1 MQKKIEGV
9 IAVPLT
15 PFDQDGNID
24 YTAIEEIIE
33 FMIGKGIHGMF
44 PCGSV
49 SLGPLMKPEERKQVL
64 EFIVKVNQERVP
76 IIAQIGAADTRTAV
90 DLARH
95 AQSLRVDAVASIPP
109 FYIPTDEEAIYEH
122 FKEIKEAVEIPVY
135 AYNNLWT
142 GKIISPR
149 LFKRLVDLGYQGMK
163 DAGENI
169 LLHYNYLRIAP
180 SSFNL
185 LMGNETLALPA
196 FAMGINGFTSGTVNA
211 FPELNLE
218 LYRSFK
224 KGELEKYI
232 IEKKKSIKTLQ
243 GYKPKIIESLYEGK
257 ALNIIDAFNTW
268 QLLNKQNLDS
278 DKIRAALYNKI
289 VVPLF
294 AIALL
299 LILFFK
305 LPFHARMMNI
315 GSVIA
320 LSLGATFVI
329 WGILFGLNQMS
340 SNGVLAPEFTSILPI
355 VLLWLYAIYVYITD
369 EKSIA

>member
-64 EFIVKVNQERVP
+64 EFIVKVNHERVP

-218 LYRSFK
+218 LYRSCN
-224 KGELEKYI
+224 KGELEKAA
-232 IEKKKSIKTLQ
+232 KLQ
-243 GYKPKIIESLYEGK
+243 
-257 ALNIIDAFNTW
+257 
-268 QLLNKQNLDS
+268 
-278 DKIRAALYNKI
+278 
-289 VVPLF
+289 
-294 AIALL
+294 
-299 LILFFK
+299 
-305 LPFHARMMNI
+305 H
-315 GSVIA
+315 
-320 LSLGATFVI
+320 
-329 WGILFGLNQMS
+329 
-340 SNGVLAPEFTSILPI
+340 
-355 VLLWLYAIYVYITD
+355 
-369 EKSIA
+369 

>member
-64 EFIVKVNQERVP
+64 EFIVKVNRERVP

-109 FYIPTDEEAIYEH
+109 FYIPTDEEAIYAH

-142 GKIISPR
+142 GKVISPR

-224 KGELEKYI
+224 KGELEKAA
-232 IEKKKSIKTLQ
+232 KLQ
-243 GYKPKIIESLYEGK
+243 QKIL
-257 ALNIIDAFNTW
+257 
-268 QLLNKQNLDS
+268 QLTE
-278 DKIRAALYNKI
+278 
-289 VVPLF
+289 
-294 AIALL
+294 
-299 LILFFK
+299 IL
-305 LPFHARMMNI
+305 
-315 GSVIA
+315 
-320 LSLGATFVI
+320 
-329 WGILFGLNQMS
+329 
-340 SNGVLAPEFTSILPI
+340 
-355 VLLWLYAIYVYITD
+355 
-369 EKSIA
+369 SIAPAISNIYACIKMRGINFGQPRRPLRSVSKELQEEMKEKISQLGLLKEPYY

>member
-1 MQKKIEGV
+1 VEQKIQGV

-24 YTAIEEIIE
+24 YTAMEKIIE
-33 FMIGKGIHGMF
+33 FMVGKGIHGVF
-44 PCGSV
+44 SCGSI

-64 EFIVKVNQERVP
+64 EFIVKVNRERVP

-95 AQSLRVDAVASIPP
+95 AQSLGVDAVASIPP
-109 FYIPTDEEAIYEH
+109 FYIPTDEEDMYEH

-169 LLHYNYLRIAP
+169 LLHYNYLRLAP
-180 SSFNL
+180 PSFNL

-196 FAMGINGFTSGTVNA
+196 LTMGVNGFTSGTVNA

-224 KGELEKYI
+224 KGELEKAA
-232 IEKKKSIKTLQ
+232 KLQ
-243 GYKPKIIESLYEGK
+243 QKIL
-257 ALNIIDAFNTW
+257 
-268 QLLNKQNLDS
+268 QLTE
-278 DKIRAALYNKI
+278 
-289 VVPLF
+289 
-294 AIALL
+294 
-299 LILFFK
+299 IL
-305 LPFHARMMNI
+305 
-315 GSVIA
+315 
-320 LSLGATFVI
+320 
-329 WGILFGLNQMS
+329 
-340 SNGVLAPEFTSILPI
+340 
-355 VLLWLYAIYVYITD
+355 
-369 EKSIA
+369 SIAPAISNMYACINLRGIKFGQPRRPLRSVSKELQEEMKEKISQLGLLEEPYY

>member
-76 IIAQIGAADTRTAV
+76 IIAQIGAADTRTSV

-142 GKIISPR
+142 GKVISPR

-224 KGELEKYI
+224 KGELEKAA
-232 IEKKKSIKTLQ
+232 KLQ
-243 GYKPKIIESLYEGK
+243 QKIL
-257 ALNIIDAFNTW
+257 
-268 QLLNKQNLDS
+268 QLTE
-278 DKIRAALYNKI
+278 
-289 VVPLF
+289 
-294 AIALL
+294 
-299 LILFFK
+299 IL
-305 LPFHARMMNI
+305 
-315 GSVIA
+315 
-320 LSLGATFVI
+320 
-329 WGILFGLNQMS
+329 
-340 SNGVLAPEFTSILPI
+340 
-355 VLLWLYAIYVYITD
+355 
-369 EKSIA
+369 SIAPAISNIYACIKMRGINFGQPRRPLRSVSKELQEEMKEKISQLGLLEEPYY

>member
-1 MQKKIEGV
+1 VEQKIQGV

-24 YTAIEEIIE
+24 YTAMEEIIE
-33 FMIGKGIHGMF
+33 FMVGKGIHGVF
-44 PCGSV
+44 SCGSI
-49 SLGPLMKPEERKQVL
+49 SLGPLMKPEERKRVL
-64 EFIVKVNQERVP
+64 EFIVKVNRERVP

-95 AQSLRVDAVASIPP
+95 AQSLGVDAVASIPP
-109 FYIPTDEEAIYEH
+109 FYIPTDEEDMYEH

-169 LLHYNYLRIAP
+169 LLHYNYLRLAP
-180 SSFNL
+180 PSFNL

-196 FAMGINGFTSGTVNA
+196 LIMGVNGFTSGTVNA

-224 KGELEKYI
+224 KGELEKAAKLQQKILRLTEILSIAPAISNMYACI
-232 IEKKKSIKTLQ
+232 NLRGIKFGQPRRPLRSVSLELQEKMK
-243 GYKPKIIESLYEGK
+243 
-257 ALNIIDAFNTW
+257 
-268 QLLNKQNLDS
+268 
-278 DKIRAALYNKI
+278 DKIHQLG
-289 VVPLF
+289 
-294 AIALL
+294 LL
-299 LILFFK
+299 EE
-305 LPFHARMMNI
+305 P
-315 GSVIA
+315 
-320 LSLGATFVI
+320 
-329 WGILFGLNQMS
+329 
-340 SNGVLAPEFTSILPI
+340 
-355 VLLWLYAIYVYITD
+355 YY
-369 EKSIA
+369 

>member
-1 MQKKIEGV
+1 MEQKIQGV

-24 YTAIEEIIE
+24 YTAMEEIIE
-33 FMIGKGIHGMF
+33 FMLGKGIHGVF
-44 PCGSV
+44 SCGSI

-64 EFIVKVNQERVP
+64 EFIVKVNRERVP

-95 AQSLRVDAVASIPP
+95 AQSLGVDAVASIPP
-109 FYIPTDEEAIYEH
+109 FYIPTDEEDMYEH

-149 LFKRLVDLGYQGMK
+149 LFKRLIDLGYQGMK

-169 LLHYNYLRIAP
+169 LLHYNYLRLAP
-180 SSFNL
+180 PSFNL

-196 FAMGINGFTSGTVNA
+196 LTMGVNGFTSGTVNA

-224 KGELEKYI
+224 KGELEKAAKLQQKILQLTEILSIAPAISNMYACI
-232 IEKKKSIKTLQ
+232 NLRGIKFGQPRRPLRSISLELQEKMK
-243 GYKPKIIESLYEGK
+243 
-257 ALNIIDAFNTW
+257 
-268 QLLNKQNLDS
+268 
-278 DKIRAALYNKI
+278 DKIYKLG
-289 VVPLF
+289 
-294 AIALL
+294 LL
-299 LILFFK
+299 EE
-305 LPFHARMMNI
+305 P
-315 GSVIA
+315 
-320 LSLGATFVI
+320 
-329 WGILFGLNQMS
+329 
-340 SNGVLAPEFTSILPI
+340 
-355 VLLWLYAIYVYITD
+355 YY
-369 EKSIA
+369 

>member
-1 MQKKIEGV
+1 MQRKIEGV

-24 YTAIEEIIE
+24 YTAMEEIIE
-33 FMIGKGIHGMF
+33 FMIGKGIHGVF
-44 PCGSV
+44 TCGSI

-64 EFIVKVNQERVP
+64 EFIVKVNRERVP

-95 AQSLRVDAVASIPP
+95 AQSLGVDAVASIPP
-109 FYIPTDEEAIYEH
+109 FYIPTDEEDMYEH

-169 LLHYNYLRIAP
+169 LLHYNYLRLAP
-180 SSFNL
+180 PSFNL

-196 FAMGINGFTSGTVNA
+196 LTMGVNGFTSGTVNA

-224 KGELEKYI
+224 KGELEKAA
-232 IEKKKSIKTLQ
+232 KLQ
-243 GYKPKIIESLYEGK
+243 QKIL
-257 ALNIIDAFNTW
+257 
-268 QLLNKQNLDS
+268 QLTE
-278 DKIRAALYNKI
+278 
-289 VVPLF
+289 
-294 AIALL
+294 
-299 LILFFK
+299 IL
-305 LPFHARMMNI
+305 
-315 GSVIA
+315 
-320 LSLGATFVI
+320 
-329 WGILFGLNQMS
+329 
-340 SNGVLAPEFTSILPI
+340 
-355 VLLWLYAIYVYITD
+355 
-369 EKSIA
+369 SIAPAISNMYACINLRGIKFGQPRRPLRSISLELQEKMKDEIYQLGLLEEPYY

>member
-1 MQKKIEGV
+1 MQRKIQGV
-9 IAVPLT
+9 IAVPLA
-15 PFDQDGNID
+15 PFNQDGNID
-24 YTAIEEIIE
+24 YTAMEEIIE

-64 EFIVKVNQERVP
+64 EFIVKVNRRRVP

-95 AQSLRVDAVASIPP
+95 AQSLGVDAVASIPP
-109 FYIPTDEEAIYEH
+109 FYIPTNEEDMYEH
-122 FKEIKEAVEIPVY
+122 FKVIKEAVEIPVY

-142 GKIISPR
+142 GKIISPH

-180 SSFNL
+180 PSFNL

-196 FAMGINGFTSGTVNA
+196 FVMGIKGFTSGTVNA

-224 KGELEKYI
+224 KGELEKAA
-232 IEKKKSIKTLQ
+232 KLQ
-243 GYKPKIIESLYEGK
+243 QKIL
-257 ALNIIDAFNTW
+257 
-268 QLLNKQNLDS
+268 QLTE
-278 DKIRAALYNKI
+278 
-289 VVPLF
+289 
-294 AIALL
+294 
-299 LILFFK
+299 IL
-305 LPFHARMMNI
+305 
-315 GSVIA
+315 
-320 LSLGATFVI
+320 
-329 WGILFGLNQMS
+329 
-340 SNGVLAPEFTSILPI
+340 
-355 VLLWLYAIYVYITD
+355 
-369 EKSIA
+369 SIAPAISNIYACIKMRGINFGQPRRPLRSVSKELQEEMKEKISQLGLLEEPYY

>member
-142 GKIISPR
+142 GKVISPR

-224 KGELEKYI
+224 KGELEKAA
-232 IEKKKSIKTLQ
+232 KLQ
-243 GYKPKIIESLYEGK
+243 QKIL
-257 ALNIIDAFNTW
+257 
-268 QLLNKQNLDS
+268 QLTE
-278 DKIRAALYNKI
+278 
-289 VVPLF
+289 
-294 AIALL
+294 
-299 LILFFK
+299 IL
-305 LPFHARMMNI
+305 
-315 GSVIA
+315 
-320 LSLGATFVI
+320 
-329 WGILFGLNQMS
+329 
-340 SNGVLAPEFTSILPI
+340 
-355 VLLWLYAIYVYITD
+355 
-369 EKSIA
+369 SIAPAISNIYACIKMRGINFGQPRRPLRSVSKELQEEMKEKINQLGLLEEPYY

>member
-76 IIAQIGAADTRTAV
+76 IIAQIGAADTRTSV

-142 GKIISPR
+142 GKIIAPR

-224 KGELEKYI
+224 KGELEKAA
-232 IEKKKSIKTLQ
+232 KLQ
-243 GYKPKIIESLYEGK
+243 QKIL
-257 ALNIIDAFNTW
+257 
-268 QLLNKQNLDS
+268 QLTE
-278 DKIRAALYNKI
+278 
-289 VVPLF
+289 
-294 AIALL
+294 
-299 LILFFK
+299 IL
-305 LPFHARMMNI
+305 
-315 GSVIA
+315 
-320 LSLGATFVI
+320 
-329 WGILFGLNQMS
+329 
-340 SNGVLAPEFTSILPI
+340 
-355 VLLWLYAIYVYITD
+355 
-369 EKSIA
+369 SIAPAISNIYACIKMRGINFGQPRRPLRSVSKELQEEMKEKISQLGLLEEPYY